1 MIITT
6 SLGVYYLPRLSEI
19 QDNKELRKEIFSGYK
34 IIMPIVILASLII
47 FLLKEYVV
55 LIAFSKNF
63 MPMIDLFAWQLIGD
77 VIKIASWLLA
87 YLMLAKAMTKTYISL
102 EILGSL
108 SFVLLSI
115 YFVDNYG
122 LVGITYAYALNYFLY
137 MFVMIYIFRK
147 VVR

>member
-1 MIITT
+1 MLVTT
-6 SLGVYYLPRLSEI
+6 TLGVYYLPRLSEI

-34 IIMPIVILASLII
+34 IIMPIVIVASLVI

-87 YLMLAKAMTKTYISL
+87 YLMLAKAMTKVFIYTEVLFSAL
-102 EILGSL
+102 
-108 SFVLLSI
+108 FVLLCI
-115 YFVDNYG
+115 LFVNNFG
-122 LVGITYAYALNYFLY
+122 LIGITYAFSLNYFLY
-137 MFVMIYIFRK
+137 LVVMIFIFRK
-147 VVR
+147 RFE

>member
-1 MIITT
+1 
-6 SLGVYYLPRLSEI
+6 
-19 QDNKELRKEIFSGYK
+19 
-34 IIMPIVILASLII
+34 MPIVIVASLVI